1 MYAGEGGN
9 LTLPGGEQ
17 TWRQSQGTEHTVWH
31 SSASLCTLD
40 NFGSIFS
47 NKLQRRHN
55 CNDERKVCLGLPE
68 VLCWMAGSRGPGNE
82 RLVGSNPLVEQYRP
96 REHRK
101 VFE

>member
-1 MYAGEGGN
+1 M
-9 LTLPGGEQ
+9 
-17 TWRQSQGTEHTVWH
+17 EHLVWH

-40 NFGSIFS
+40 SFAPLFS
-47 NKLQRRHN
+47 NELQRRHN
-55 CNDERKVCLGLPE
+55 CNNKPKVCLEMPQ
-68 VLCWMAGSRGPGNE
+68 VLFWMAGSRGPGNE